1 MTECHFS
8 IHRCQIMHVARI
20 VSNHKMNSMNNI
32 DQLAGMYVC
41 ASLKVNIVWW
51 IADDLVLT
59 ETFLLKSQ
67 TIHFFIQ
74 LADIW
79 RYYEFK
85 LVPDL
90 DHSFDFVQLVLF
102 SAERG
107 LIPVCVVGRDGSNPA
122 AIFRETS
129 QASSSAMVICLASIR
144 ELLKLTCYFTTRA
157 FAITAFGNL
166 LIALGWICEFKRR
179 IWNITNFRS
188 YVR

>member
-1 MTECHFS
+1 
-8 IHRCQIMHVARI
+8 
-20 VSNHKMNSMNNI
+20 
-32 DQLAGMYVC
+32 MYVC
-41 ASLKVNIVWW
+41 ATLKVNMVWW
-51 IADDLVLT
+51 IVDDLVLT

-74 LADIW
+74 LADIC

-90 DHSFDFVQLVLF
+90 DHSFDFVHLVLF

-107 LIPVCVVGRDGSNPA
+107 MMPVCVVGRDGSYPA
-122 AIFRETS
+122 AMFKEIS
-129 QASSSAMVICLASIR
+129 KASSSAMVICLCNIR

-157 FAITAFGNL
+157 FAITAFWNP

-188 YVR
+188 CVR